1 MGGTTPRIGQAPVLG
16 LPDRRRSFRWTLLCR
31 SKLGLAFQEP
41 VTGPVEPDPDPLA
54 RGGRDRG
61 GAAQHGERGV
71 AWAATRMG
79 PGTQHH
85 RGHDRAH
92 PSRREHSSVCQ
103 ARTRAV
109 MARVCSSTSASKS
122 WMRRPRARRLAAV
135 AAVSGSPS
143 TRSRSRPQV
152 LTRQG
157 VVRTRS
163 RLRRGIGSGD
173 HQRVQLALG
182 VGGRLDGGAA
192 SGQPDRER
200 GPIAGGPWLGELVT
214 AQRLAGR
221 PDRIQGVGLG
231 AVAAGSPP
239 GPVQLYHLFGVGL
252 QELGQLASGGQAPTS
267 GQQRRFQ
274 AAPAAVDGQVRARH
288 HQGQSFQGHAHSHRS
303 RPGSSPNH
311 GQSHGHST
319 RRHSASQEHTR
330 WTMHPT

>member
-1 MGGTTPRIGQAPVLG
+1 
-16 LPDRRRSFRWTLLCR
+16 
-31 SKLGLAFQEP
+31 
-41 VTGPVEPDPDPLA
+41 
-54 RGGRDRG
+54 
-61 GAAQHGERGV
+61 
-71 AWAATRMG
+71 
-79 PGTQHH
+79 
-85 RGHDRAH
+85 
-92 PSRREHSSVCQ
+92 
-103 ARTRAV
+103 
-109 MARVCSSTSASKS
+109 MARVCSATSASKS
-122 WMRRPRARRLAAV
+122 WMRRPRARKLAAV

-152 LTRQG
+152 QTRRG
-157 VVRTRS
+157 VVRSRS

-192 SGQPDRER
+192 SGQPHRER

-288 HQGQSFQGHAHSHRS
+288 HQGQSFQGSRPQPPIAARIITEPRAVSRSFHQASLGITGAHSLDDASDLSYKDSTGQYAVDGWRLSCKQVRPWSDWLVAGANQVAVVRGPADPQGPGDRGHRV
-303 RPGSSPNH
+303 PP
-311 GQSHGHST
+311 
-319 RRHSASQEHTR
+319 
-330 WTMHPT
+330 